1 MKRKLKVKDIVFF
14 ILAFVFLIIGVVE
27 YRQASYYA
35 ALFWV
40 GVSIYTA
47 IKQYKSID
55 GSLADPSMQKK
66 IAGLE
71 NVLITMLLAPFMLV
85 LVGVSILLGMNAN
98 APSDFVVVVL
108 LIMLGAVIGVV
119 LYRQWVPKK

>member
-1 MKRKLKVKDIVFF
+1 
-14 ILAFVFLIIGVVE
+14 
-27 YRQASYYA
+27 
-35 ALFWV
+35 
-40 GVSIYTA
+40 
-47 IKQYKSID
+47 
-55 GSLADPSMQKK
+55 
-66 IAGLE
+66 
-71 NVLITMLLAPFMLV
+71 MLV